1 MKKHVTGIKR
11 ILAIALALLMAL
23 SLTACGGG
31 AKLADS
37 TGGTHGSL
45 SWDYN
50 ADTRKLTIGGSGE
63 MADFA
68 APDSIVWRAVL
79 TSAQRIVIEEGVTS
93 VGSYAFYYMPALTE
107 VSLPNSLTKIGD
119 YAFAYC
125 SALTDITL
133 PHGLTSIGKSAFEA
147 CAAMP
152 SAYLSASVTEVGERA
167 FAYCTSLESVIITGT
182 IAELRAETFKNCTAL
197 KALICHTSI
206 TADKV
211 SDSAFNG
218 AALDFSKATLTDSAD
233 GSSVVTVRY
242 LYEDNSEAAPTV
254 TETVPYGEEYKIGS
268 PAIDGYTASL
278 SQVVGTADGAAHD
291 HSVTYKVAEAQTE
304 AITETEKPAEEEKE
318 PVTATTIIAIVV
330 MALVLIG
337 IAVGAFLLIR
347 SDKKSKNGSKKAT
360 AGKQKTNKKGKK

>member
-37 TGGTHGSL
+37 AGGTHGSL

-50 ADTRKLTIGGSGE
+50 AETRKLTIGGSGE

-68 APDSIVWRAVL
+68 SPDSIVWSAVL
-79 TSAQRIVIEEGVTS
+79 TSAQRVVIEEGVTS

-133 PHGLTSIGKSAFEA
+133 PKDLTSIGKGAFEA
-147 CAAMP
+147 CAALP
-152 SAYLSASVTEVGERA
+152 SVYLSASVTEVGERA
-167 FAYCTSLESVIITGT
+167 FAYCSALESVIITGT
-182 IAELRAETFKNCTAL
+182 LSEVRAETFKNCTAL
-197 KALICHTSI
+197 KTLICHTSI

-211 SDSAFNG
+211 SASAFNG
-218 AALDFSKATLTDSAD
+218 AALSFANATLTDSAD

-242 LYEDNSEAAPTV
+242 LYEDNSEASPAV
-254 TETVPYGEEYKIGS
+254 TQTVPYGEEYKLDS
-268 PAIDGYTASL
+268 PAIGGYTASAA
-278 SQVVGTADGAAHD
+278 QIVGTADGAAHE
-291 HSVTYKVAEAQTE
+291 HTVTYKVAEAQTE
-304 AITETEKPAEEEKE
+304 EVTEAEKPAEEEKE
-318 PVTATTIIAIVV
+318 PITATTIIAIVV

-347 SDKKSKNGSKKAT
+347 SDKKSKKGNNQQS
-360 AGKQKTNKKGKK
+360 NKKGRK